1 MTLAV
6 GKNWAGNLAYGAER
20 IVAPATISEVQE
32 VLSGASQVR
41 AVGSRH
47 SFNTI
52 ADTGGVLL
60 ATSRLDSAPVIDE
73 VARTVTVGAGTRYGE
88 LGAEL
93 QRAGWALSNLASL
106 PHISVAGAIA
116 TGTHG
121 SGNRV
126 PSLAAAVAGIE
137 FVTAASDIVTLR
149 RGDDD
154 FTAAVVSLGALGIV
168 TRVTLDIEPTF
179 EVSQHVYEKLSL
191 ERVLTDFDEVTSM
204 GYSVSMF
211 TTWSDSDTLDQVWL
225 KRRTDADA
233 PAPAE
238 VLGARPATV
247 ARHPLPGISAE
258 FCTAQLGEPGAWIDR
273 LPHFRLDFTPSN
285 GDELQTEYLVP
296 RTRIAEALNVMRELA
311 PRVAPLLQVNE
322 IRTIPADELWLSP
335 AYGRDVVGLHLTWLP
350 AQAEVEALLAELE
363 ERLLPLGARPH
374 WGKLFVADA
383 ASLHAAYP
391 KLAQFR
397 GVADR
402 YDPNGVFR
410 NDFLKRAFGD
420 ASTDSPMGMSVN
432 RL

>member
-1 MTLAV
+1 MTLDV
-6 GKNWAGNLAYGAER
+6 GRNWAGNLAYGAER
-20 IVAPATISEVQE
+20 IVAPATVSEVQE

-52 ADTGGVLL
+52 ADTRGVLL
-60 ATSRLDSAPVIDE
+60 ATSCLDSASVIDE
-73 VARTVTVGAGTRYGE
+73 VSRTVTVGAGTRYGE

-121 SGNRV
+121 SGDRV
-126 PSLAAAVAGIE
+126 PALAAAVAGLE
-137 FVTAASDIVTLR
+137 FVTAAGEIVTLR

-154 FTAAVVSLGALGIV
+154 FAAAVVSLGALGIV
-168 TRVTLDIEPTF
+168 TSVTLDIEPTF

-211 TTWSDSDTLDQVWL
+211 TTWRDPDTLDQVWV

-311 PRVAPLLQVNE
+311 PIVAPLLQVNE

-335 AYGRDVVGLHLTWLP
+335 AYGHDVVGLHLTWLP

-391 KLAQFR
+391 KLAEFR

-402 YDPNGVFR
+402 YDPDGVFR
-410 NDFLKRAFGD
+410 NDFLTRAFGD
-420 ASTDSPMGMSVN
+420 D
-432 RL
+432 

>member
-1 MTLAV
+1 MTLDI
-6 GKNWAGNLAYGAER
+6 GTNWAGNLAYGAQR
-20 IVAPATISEVQE
+20 IVAPASIAEVQV
-32 VLSGASQVR
+32 VLADATQVR

-52 ADTGGVLL
+52 ADTTGVLL
-60 ATSRLDSAPVIDE
+60 ATSRLDSAPVVDE
-73 VARTVTVGAGTRYGE
+73 AARTVTVGAGMRYGE

-126 PSLAAAVAGIE
+126 PSLAAAVAGLE
-137 FVTAASDIVTLR
+137 LVTASGDCVTLR
-149 RGDDD
+149 RGDAD
-154 FTAAVVSLGALGIV
+154 FDAAVVSLGALGIV

-179 EVSQHVYEKLSL
+179 EVSQHVYEKLAL
-191 ERVLTDFDEVTSM
+191 DRVLENVDAVTSL

-211 TTWSDSDTLDQVWL
+211 TTWRDADMLDQVWV
-225 KRRTDADA
+225 KRRADADA
-233 PAPAE
+233 PAPAD
-238 VLGARPATV
+238 VLGAQPATV

-258 FCTAQLGEPGAWIDR
+258 FCTVQLGVPGAWIDR
-273 LPHFRLDFTPSN
+273 LPHFKLNFTPSN

-296 RTRIAEALNVMRELA
+296 RARIAEALDVMRDMA

-322 IRTIPADELWLSP
+322 IRTVPADDLWLSP
-335 AYGRDVVGLHLTWLP
+335 AYGHDVVGLHFTWLP
-350 AQAEVEALLAELE
+350 AQAEVEKLLAELE

-374 WGKLFVADA
+374 WGKLAVADSA
-383 ASLHAAYP
+383 ALHEAYP
-391 KLAQFR
+391 KLAEFR
-397 GVADR
+397 AVAER

-410 NDFLKRAFGD
+410 NAFVNRVFGD
-420 ASTDSPMGMSVN
+420 S
-432 RL
+432 